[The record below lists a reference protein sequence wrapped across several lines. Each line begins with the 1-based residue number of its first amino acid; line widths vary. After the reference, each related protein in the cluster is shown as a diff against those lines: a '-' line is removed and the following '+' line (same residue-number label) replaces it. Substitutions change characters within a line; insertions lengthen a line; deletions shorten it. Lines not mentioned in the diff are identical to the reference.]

1 MLHQGDYD
9 GCRGGPPCPPG
20 AGRGASPY
28 YLTALDVE
36 ALHVFIMEKTG
47 DAPSPL
53 RERSLL
59 ESAVM
64 RPRMAAHYA
73 DADLIEQAALL
84 AVGISQAQAFV
95 DGNKRTA
102 FLAAD
107 VFLRA
112 NGCRFAGNP
121 LEMAEQLEA
130 IATRKGS
137 EEEATARFVDWLRRQ
152 VTGNDG
158 S

>member
-1 MLHQGDYD
+1 
-9 GCRGGPPCPPG
+9 
-20 AGRGASPY
+20 
-28 YLTALDVE
+28 
-36 ALHVFIMEKTG
+36 
-47 DAPSPL
+47 
-53 RERSLL
+53 
-59 ESAVM
+59 M